1 MTLHSSIIQTSPN
14 HVCFFCFI
22 DLYCFLSIRIV
33 PRTTI
38 HPFDPF
44 VPGCRPTQLHRKSV
58 RSPCLSDTSWKA
70 KLPGKSW
77 KCVDELESTRARSWC
92 QVWNR
97 KKDPNEFFWKIK
109 KKHFWVVM
117 LAKSL
122 YNISTKLLAQ
132 KQTLKVP
139 SRWPGACAIASGDGP
154 RWPATVINFGWDEDH
169 PSMDIDLSKSRESK
183 FYEKMQVM

>member
-1 MTLHSSIIQTSPN
+1 MF
-14 HVCFFCFI
+14 VFFCFI
-22 DLYCFLSIRIV
+22 VSCPFESSLELLV
-33 PRTTI
+33 PSLWSLCAWMSADTTPSQKCKVTM
-38 HPFDPF
+38 PF
-44 VPGCRPTQLHRKSV
+44 PTHLGKQSFRENHRNV
-58 RSPCLSDTSWKA
+58 WMSW
-70 KLPGKSW
+70 S
-77 KCVDELESTRARSWC
+77 

-97 KKDPNEFFWKIK
+97 KKDPNEFFWKIET
-109 KKHFWVVM
+109 HFWVVM

-122 YNISTKLLAQ
+122 YNISTKFLAQ

-154 RWPATVINFGWDEDH
+154 MWPATVINFGWDEDH